1 LTALINNRH
10 TYGFAAALFC
20 SFSPVLFFAQ
30 YPRSCCWTSSILF
43 LSPSDL
49 SSFASASSSSSFC
62 LLLLLLLLLLL
73 VVMVLLLLLLVLLL
87 LLLVLLLLAFY
98 NFFLLP
104 ILMIQQ
110 PFSLDNKKSAFV

>member
-62 LLLLLLLLLLL
+62 LLLLLLLLLL
-73 VVMVLLLLLLVLLL
+73 VVMVLLLLVLLL